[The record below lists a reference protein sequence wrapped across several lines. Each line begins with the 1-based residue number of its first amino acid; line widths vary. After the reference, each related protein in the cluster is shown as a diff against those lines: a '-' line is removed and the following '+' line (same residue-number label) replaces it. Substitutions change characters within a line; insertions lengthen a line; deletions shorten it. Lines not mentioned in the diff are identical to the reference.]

1 MNLEYESY
9 KRIIQKDV
17 NNYIMVMDNGK
28 IKRKGSY
35 VKSLSPLDNDL
46 PIVNKAIVDYF
57 TKNISPADT
66 ILNSKKMIDFQ
77 KITKVSHKYE
87 YAVYNGETMNERV
100 FRTFST
106 IGDGGTLYKQHKEKE
121 IGSIDKT
128 AGTPENCVIVNEDI
142 TEMETPCWLDRQW
155 YLDLAEKRIKDFLGE

>member
-1 MNLEYESY
+1 LT
-9 KRIIQKDV
+9 
-17 NNYIMVMDNGK
+17 
-28 IKRKGSY
+28 
-35 VKSLSPLDNDL
+35 
-46 PIVNKAIVDYF
+46 NK
-57 TKNISPADT
+57 
-66 ILNSKKMIDFQ
+66 
-77 KITKVSHKYE
+77 
-87 YAVYNGETMNERV
+87 VYRV
-100 FRTFST
+100 FAT